1 MRSLP
6 RLPDS
11 CHRKNPLMRKQK
23 TGPQDPQPVS
33 RIPMAGL
40 LIAVLV
46 TSSPR
51 GFPMACAAP
60 PFSAPATWKRAAVA
74 ADHPLASQ
82 AGVEM
87 LRQGGNVVDAAV
99 AVGFAL
105 SVLRP
110 ASSGMGGGGFMV
122 IWDAEK
128 QRSIALDY
136 RERAPLAAT
145 RDMYAE
151 GGSEASRRGAL
162 AVAVPGHVRGLCHAL
177 EKYGTLPLSTV
188 LQPAIRFARDGV
200 ILDAHELSGRRS
212 RLQSARKHSN
222 EFSGLWKGY
231 FNSGELPASEND
243 SDGSVLEP
251 WKSPQLPAL
260 ELIARDD
267 ADAFYQG
274 PIAESIVEH
283 LQQRGGILTLED
295 FRRMDVVER
304 TALTGDFDGLQI
316 VAMPPPSSG
325 GVAIIESLN
334 ILTWLEQHR
343 LDGRLESL
351 GHNSPKYL
359 HVLTESLKHAFA
371 DRATWL
377 GDPDFA
383 DIPVSRLTGSAY
395 AEELGKRI
403 SLEQTKPL
411 KDYGRYIPI
420 DDGGTSHFSI
430 IDAAGNAVACTET
443 INTGFGSW
451 EVEPK
456 FGIVLNNEMDDFAA
470 RPGEPNAFGLIQSE
484 ASAVGPRRKPLSSM
498 SPTILVRNGKAVFVA
513 GASGGPRIISS
524 TLQVLLNM
532 TRFNMSPTEAISR
545 PRIHHQWLPETLL
558 LESPLDRTVAEQLQ
572 SLGHQTAKRNN
583 LATSQAARRTAEGL
597 QGASDTR
604 KNGRAAGF

>member
-1 MRSLP
+1 MRVTATTLVV
-6 RLPDS
+6 
-11 CHRKNPLMRKQK
+11 
-23 TGPQDPQPVS
+23 TVVS
-33 RIPMAGL
+33 ATILADQQSMLAAEPESA
-40 LIAVLV
+40 
-46 TSSPR
+46 TSK
-51 GFPMACAAP
+51 
-60 PFSAPATWKRAAVA
+60 WQHAAVA
-74 ADHPLASQ
+74 ADHPLTSQ

-99 AVGFAL
+99 AVGFAQ

-122 IWDAEK
+122 IWDAKK

-145 RDMYAE
+145 RGMYAE

-188 LQPAIRFARDGV
+188 LQPAIRYAKEGV
-200 ILDAHELSGRRS
+200 PLDAHELSGRRS
-212 RLQSARKHSN
+212 KIPSARKLSK
-222 EFSGLWKGY
+222 EFEGLWRGY
-231 FNSGELPASEND
+231 LGSGELPETND
-243 SDGSVLEP
+243 DGTPFL

-260 ELIARDD
+260 ELLARDGV
-267 ADAFYQG
+267 DAFYQG
-274 PIAESIVEH
+274 PIARSIVEH
-283 LQQRGGILTLED
+283 VKSRGGIISMED
-295 FRRMDVVER
+295 FRQMDVVER
-304 TALTGDFDGLQI
+304 RPLKGEFDGMQV

-334 ILTWLEQHR
+334 ILTWLEQNKLER
-343 LDGRLESL
+343 RLESL

-359 HVLTESLKHAFA
+359 HVMTEALKHSFA

-377 GDPDFA
+377 GDPDFV
-383 DIPVSRLTGSAY
+383 DIPVARLTSSAY
-395 AEELGKRI
+395 AANLGERI
-403 SLEQTKPL
+403 DLTKTRPL
-411 KDYGRYIPI
+411 KDYGRYLPVE
-420 DDGGTSHFSI
+420 DGGTSHFSI
-430 IDAAGNAVACTET
+430 IDAEGNAVACTET

-451 EVEPK
+451 EVDPK

-470 RPGEPNAFGLIQSE
+470 RPGKPNAFGLIQSE

-498 SPTILVRNGKAVFVA
+498 SPTILVKDGKAVFVA

-532 TRFNMSPTEAISR
+532 TRFGMSPTEALSK

-558 LESPLDRTVAEQLQ
+558 LESLLDTTVAGKLQ
-572 SLGHQTAKRNN
+572 SFGHQTAKRDKQ
-583 LATSQAARRTAEGL
+583 AVSQAARRTASGL
-597 QGASDTR
+597 EAASDTR
-604 KNGRAAGF
+604 KHGRAAGF

>member
-1 MRSLP
+1 MQILKPLPGNSVMRHCATALLMTILSAGILADP
-6 RLPDS
+6 RL
-11 CHRKNPLMRKQK
+11 L
-23 TGPQDPQPVS
+23 V
-33 RIPMAGL
+33 
-40 LIAVLV
+40 AVEPES
-46 TSSPR
+46 TNSS
-51 GFPMACAAP
+51 
-60 PFSAPATWKRAAVA
+60 WQHAAVA
-74 ADHPLASQ
+74 ADHPLASE

-110 ASSGMGGGGFMV
+110 SSSGMGGGGFMV
-122 IWDAEK
+122 IWDAK
-128 QRSIALDY
+128 NQRSIALDY

-177 EKYGTLPLSTV
+177 KKYGTLPLSTV
-188 LQPAIRFARDGV
+188 LQPAIRLARDGV
-200 ILDAHELSGRRS
+200 PLDAHSLSGRRS
-212 RLQSARKHSN
+212 KIRSARKLSN
-222 EFSGLWKGY
+222 EFAVLWQEYLG
-231 FNSGELPASEND
+231 NGELSEID
-243 SDGSVLEP
+243 EDGTPLL

-260 ELIARDD
+260 ELLARDG

-274 PIAESIVEH
+274 PIAASIVKH
-283 LQQRGGILTLED
+283 LTSRGGILTLED

-304 TALTGDFDGLQI
+304 RALSGEFDGMQI

-325 GVAIIESLN
+325 GVAIVESLN
-334 ILTWLEQHR
+334 ILTWLEQNK
-343 LDGRLESL
+343 LNGRLETL

-359 HVLTESLKHAFA
+359 HVLTEALKHSFA

-377 GDPDFA
+377 GDPDFV
-383 DIPVSRLTGSAY
+383 DIPVSRLTSPEY
-395 AEELGKRI
+395 AAKLGQRI
-403 SLEQTKPL
+403 SLDRTKPL
-411 KDYGRYIPI
+411 KAYGRYLPI
-420 DDGGTSHFSI
+420 NDGGTSHFSI
-430 IDAAGNAVACTET
+430 IDADGNAVACTET

-451 EVEPK
+451 EVDPQ

-498 SPTILVRNGKAVFVA
+498 SPTILVKDGKAVFVA

-532 TRFNMSPTEAISR
+532 TRFGMSPTEALSK

-558 LESPLDRTVAEQLQ
+558 LESPLDSTVAETLQ
-572 SLGHQTAKRNN
+572 SFGHKTAKRDNQ
-583 LATSQAARRTAEGL
+583 AVSQAARRTPTGL
-597 QGASDTR
+597 EAASDAR
-604 KNGRAAGF
+604 KHGRAAGY

>member
-1 MRSLP
+1 MRML
-6 RLPDS
+6 
-11 CHRKNPLMRKQK
+11 KPLSGSSVMRV
-23 TGPQDPQPVS
+23 T
-33 RIPMAGL
+33 ATTL
-40 LIAVLV
+40 LV
-46 TSSPR
+46 TVVSASILADQR
-51 GFPMACAAP
+51 LMLAAEP
-60 PFSAPATWKRAAVA
+60 ESATASWQHAAVA
-74 ADHPLASQ
+74 ADHPLTSQ

-99 AVGFAL
+99 AVGFAQ

-122 IWDAEK
+122 IWDAKK

-145 RDMYAE
+145 RGMYAE

-188 LQPAIRFARDGV
+188 LQPAIRYAKEGV
-200 ILDAHELSGRRS
+200 PLDAHELSGRRS
-212 RLQSARKHSN
+212 KIPSARKLSK
-222 EFSGLWKGY
+222 EFEGLWRGY
-231 FNSGELPASEND
+231 LGSGELPETND
-243 SDGSVLEP
+243 DGTPFL
-251 WKSPQLPAL
+251 WMSPQLPAL
-260 ELIARDD
+260 ELLARDGV
-267 ADAFYQG
+267 DAFYQG
-274 PIAESIVEH
+274 PIARSIVEH
-283 LQQRGGILTLED
+283 VKSRGGIISMED
-295 FRRMDVVER
+295 FRQMDVVER
-304 TALTGDFDGLQI
+304 RPLKGEFDGMQV

-334 ILTWLEQHR
+334 ILTWLEQNK
-343 LDGRLESL
+343 LEGRLESL

-359 HVLTESLKHAFA
+359 HVMTEALKHSFA

-383 DIPVSRLTGSAY
+383 DIPVSRLTSSAY
-395 AEELGKRI
+395 AAKLGERI
-403 SLEQTKPL
+403 GLTKTRPL
-411 KDYGRYIPI
+411 KDYGRYLPVE
-420 DDGGTSHFSI
+420 DGGTSHFSI
-430 IDAAGNAVACTET
+430 IDAEGNAVACTET

-451 EVEPK
+451 EVDPK

-470 RPGEPNAFGLIQSE
+470 RPGKPNAFGLIQSE

-498 SPTILVRNGKAVFVA
+498 SPTILVKDGKAVFVA

-532 TRFNMSPTEAISR
+532 TRFGMSPTEALSK

-558 LESPLDRTVAEQLQ
+558 LESPLDTTVAEQLQ
-572 SLGHQTAKRNN
+572 SFGHQTAKRDKQ
-583 LATSQAARRTAEGL
+583 AVSQAARRTASGL
-597 QGASDTR
+597 EAASDTR
-604 KNGRAAGF
+604 KHGRAAGF

>member
-1 MRSLP
+1 M
-6 RLPDS
+6 
-11 CHRKNPLMRKQK
+11 
-23 TGPQDPQPVS
+23 S
-33 RIPMAGL
+33 RILETGL

-46 TSSPR
+46 VMPVFRHSK
-51 GFPMACAAP
+51 ACAAP
-60 PFSAPATWKRAAVA
+60 PVAARTTWKRGVVA

-82 AGVEM
+82 AGIEM
-87 LRQGGNVVDAAV
+87 LRRGGNVVDAAV

-110 ASSGMGGGGFMV
+110 ASSGLGGGGFMV
-122 IWDAEK
+122 IWDAEN

-177 EKYGTLPLSTV
+177 KKYGTLPLSTV
-188 LQPAIRFARDGV
+188 LQPAIRFAEEGV

-212 RLQSARKHSN
+212 KVQSVQKLSRD
-222 EFSGLWKGY
+222 FPGLWEGY
-231 FNSGELPASEND
+231 LGSGSLTAQND
-243 SDGSVLEP
+243 DGTPRP

-260 ELIARDD
+260 KRIARDG

-274 PIAESIVEH
+274 PIAESIVNH
-283 LQQRGGILTLED
+283 LQQRGGILSIED
-295 FRRMDVVER
+295 FRQMDVVER
-304 TALTGDFDGLQI
+304 DALTGEFDGMQI
-316 VAMPPPSSG
+316 VVMPPPSSG
-325 GVAIIESLN
+325 GVAILESLN
-334 ILTWLEQHR
+334 ILTWLEEHK
-343 LDGRLESL
+343 LGSRLESL

-383 DIPVSRLTGSAY
+383 DIPVSRLTSPEY
-395 AEELGKRI
+395 AAELGKRI
-403 SLEQTKPL
+403 SLEQTRPL
-411 KDYGRYIPI
+411 KDYGRHVPI
-420 DDGGTSHFSI
+420 NDGGTTHFSI

-451 EVEPK
+451 EVDPK
-456 FGIVLNNEMDDFAA
+456 YGIVLNNEMDDFAA
-470 RPGEPNAFGLIQSE
+470 RPGKPNAFGLIQSE

-532 TRFNMSPTEAISR
+532 TRFHMSPTEAISK

-558 LESPLDRTVAEQLQ
+558 LESPLDTTIAEQLQ
-572 SLGHQTAKRNN
+572 KLGHETARRNN
-583 LATSQAARRTAEGL
+583 LATSQAARRTADGV
-597 QGASDTR
+597 QAASDTR